1 MSFFRYVRDKLLF
14 LCINIVLFGLTV
26 FFLSLIN
33 VGSSIILS
41 IFVVWFLPLSAYI
54 ICEYIKISGFFTEIK
69 TTTEEIEEKYLI
81 YEIIKKPSFIE
92 GEIIYDSLRDTNKEM
107 HEKVKEYR
115 LKMEEYREY
124 IDMWVHEIKTPIA
137 ASKLVIEN
145 NNTRELKLIDSELKK
160 IDKMIEQVL
169 YYSKIDEAN
178 EDYRIVEIEL
188 SSIMGKVLKN
198 NSMDFILKRIR
209 VKMENLDLKVFC
221 DKKWIEFILNQI
233 LTNSLKYTEENG
245 EIFIKAEEKE
255 NNIQLSIS
263 DTGVGIPKE
272 DLGKVFLKGYTGEN
286 GRKFGKSTGMGLY
299 ICKKLCDKLN
309 IGISI
314 DSDEN
319 GTEVILVF
327 SRGKNTDVFK

>member
-1 MSFFRYVRDKLLF
+1 MSFFRYLRDKLLF
-14 LCINIVLFGLTV
+14 LSINIVLFCLSL
-26 FFLSLIN
+26 FFLCLIN

-41 IFVVWFLPLSAYI
+41 IFVIWFLPLSAYI
-54 ICEYIKISGFFTEIK
+54 VWEYIKMNSFFSEIK
-69 TTTEEIEEKYLI
+69 STTEEIEEKYLI

-107 HEKVKEYR
+107 HEKVKDYR

-188 SSIMGKVLKN
+188 SSIIGKVLKN

-209 VKMENLDLKVFC
+209 IEMENLDLKVFC

-245 EIFIKAEEKE
+245 EIFIKAKEQE
-255 NNIQLSIS
+255 NNIQLSIR

-272 DLGKVFLKGYTGEN
+272 DLSKVFLKGYTGEN
-286 GRKFGKSTGMGLY
+286 GRRFGKSTGMGLY

-314 DSDEN
+314 DSDEK

-327 SRGKNTDVFK
+327 SRGKNTDIFK

>member
-1 MSFFRYVRDKLLF
+1 MSFLRYLKDKSLVL
-14 LCINIVLFGLTV
+14 IANIVLFIICV
-26 FFLSLIN
+26 FFLKLLNI
-33 VGSSIILS
+33 GSSIILS
-41 IFVVWFLPLSAYI
+41 LFIIWFLPLMSYI
-54 ICEYIKISGFFTEIK
+54 ILEYVKINNFFKEIK
-69 TTTEEIEEKYLI
+69 NTTEEIEEKYLV

-92 GEIIYDSLRDTNKEM
+92 GQIIYDNLRETNKEM
-107 HEKVKEYR
+107 HEKVKAYR

-137 ASKLVIEN
+137 ASKLIIEN
-145 NNTRELKLIDSELKK
+145 NSMNELKQIDRELKK

-188 SSIMGKVLKN
+188 NEIVGKALKN

-209 VKMENLDLKVFC
+209 VSIENLELDVFC

-233 LTNSLKYTEENG
+233 LTNALKYTGENG
-245 EIFIKAEEKE
+245 EIGIKAVENE
-255 NNIQLSIS
+255 NNIELKIK
-263 DTGVGIPKE
+263 DNGVGIPKE
-272 DLGKVFLKGYTGEN
+272 DLSKVFLKGYTGEN

-309 IGISI
+309 IGIYI
-314 DSDEN
+314 NSDEM
-319 GTEVILVF
+319 GTEVTLVF
-327 SRGKNTDVFK
+327 SRGKNTDIFK